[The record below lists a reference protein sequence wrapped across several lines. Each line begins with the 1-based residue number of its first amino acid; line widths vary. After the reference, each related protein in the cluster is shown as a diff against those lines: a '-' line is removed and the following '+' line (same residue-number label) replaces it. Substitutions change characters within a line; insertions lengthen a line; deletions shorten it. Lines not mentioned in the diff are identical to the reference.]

1 MQLYPSLKDDRC
13 TSDPELSPSELE
25 TSPSEPD
32 CCTSALEASLSE
44 PKISPLELEISLL
57 EGKVSFSELQSCPFL
72 SLSFAMLTPK
82 PTV

>member
-1 MQLYPSLKDDRC
+1 
-13 TSDPELSPSELE
+13 
-25 TSPSEPD
+25 
-32 CCTSALEASLSE
+32 
-44 PKISPLELEISLL
+44 LELEISLL